1 MYEFLFLESL
11 PSSWEEAYIGASV
24 GKKKYETSHWLFNK
38 TDIAPEVICQE
49 SFLEGSL

>member
-24 GKKKYETSHWLFNK
+24 GKKNMKHL
-38 TDIAPEVICQE
+38 IG
-49 SFLEGSL
+49 FLIRQTLRLRSSVKNPF